1 MSSTDPNLLK
11 KIAEQEDILD
21 QGVRRVT
28 VDGVSTEFD
37 LDRLERRASR
47 NRATRDGT
55 TKRTLTG
62 IRLDG

>member
-1 MSSTDPNLLK
+1 MGSTDPTLLNT
-11 KIAEQEDILD
+11 IAEQEGILD
-21 QGVRRVT
+21 QGVSKIT

-37 LDRLERRASR
+37 LERLERRASR

-55 TKRTLTG
+55 SKRTLSG